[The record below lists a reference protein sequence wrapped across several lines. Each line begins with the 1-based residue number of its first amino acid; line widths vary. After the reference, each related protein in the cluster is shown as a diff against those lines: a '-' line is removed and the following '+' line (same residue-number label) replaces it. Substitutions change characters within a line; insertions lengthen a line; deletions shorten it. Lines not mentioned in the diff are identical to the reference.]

1 MPPKDCEKLNIYFG
15 DEKIYSID
23 YSDTESLTTFSL
35 SDKDGNIV
43 ASGNVDDIV
52 DKIIDIAYKQIG
64 ENNEML

>member
-1 MPPKDCEKLNIYFG
+1 MPLKDCEKLNIYFG

-35 SDKDGNIV
+35 SDKDGNVV

-52 DKIIDIAYKQIG
+52 DKIIDIAYEQIG
-64 ENNEML
+64 E